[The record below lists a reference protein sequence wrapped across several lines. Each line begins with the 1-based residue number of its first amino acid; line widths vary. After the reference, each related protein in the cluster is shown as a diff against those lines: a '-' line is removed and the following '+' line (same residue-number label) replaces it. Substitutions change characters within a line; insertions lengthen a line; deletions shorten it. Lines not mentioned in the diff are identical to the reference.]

1 MKRIA
6 LVIFMLI
13 FNFLFAQKLKLRN
26 QAVSFS
32 IGILD
37 YNVQRLP
44 ASSNLD
50 FFNYIEDY
58 PESPDYITVKLGYS
72 FDFSPKMTADIQLI
86 LMDDLLPD
94 NYDISAHYFFNKRLG
109 LGAGSM
115 LHTNYLTGIEQFQIQ
130 SLPDYYLMD
139 ENQYQSKVY
148 DLGFYISPALKAFD
162 NDAFQLL
169 VKCDLGVSSF
179 MKKAVTFYHKKK
191 LSNERLS
198 YHYKTKP
205 GFQPYIQPK
214 VKMRLRL
221 LKINKSSLGF
231 LIKSNYFYSK
241 KSIDY
246 QRSIQV
252 WTTDGNKNVETIQS
266 PKHNYTGLEMQA
278 GIYYKW

>member
-1 MKRIA
+1 
-6 LVIFMLI
+6 
-13 FNFLFAQKLKLRN
+13 
-26 QAVSFS
+26 
-32 IGILD
+32 
-37 YNVQRLP
+37 
-44 ASSNLD
+44 
-50 FFNYIEDY
+50 
-58 PESPDYITVKLGYS
+58 
-72 FDFSPKMTADIQLI
+72 
-86 LMDDLLPD
+86 
-94 NYDISAHYFFNKRLG
+94 
-109 LGAGSM
+109 M

-130 SLPDYYLMD
+130 SLPDYYLME

-148 DLGFYISPALKAFD
+148 DWGFYISPAIKAFD
-162 NDAFQLL
+162 NDTFQLL

-214 VKMRLRL
+214 LSMRLRAV
-221 LKINKSSLGF
+221 KFNRSSLGF

-252 WTTDGNKNVETIQS
+252 WTTDNNKSVETIDS
-266 PKHNYTGLEMQA
+266 PKHKYSGLELEA
-278 GIYYKW
+278 GIYFKW